1 MAQYATLEVT
11 IADVEP
17 VAGFIA
23 RVCRADAMI
32 RAMTAQDAAGLPG
45 TVAAGLAELQSAIRD
60 LGVVPVREALGSGG
74 DAS

>member
-1 MAQYATLEVT
+1 
-11 IADVEP
+11 
-17 VAGFIA
+17 
-23 RVCRADAMI
+23 
-32 RAMTAQDAAGLPG
+32 MTAQDAAGLPG

>member
-23 RVCRADAMI
+23 RMI

-45 TVAAGLAELQSAIRD
+45 TVAAGLAELQSAVRD
-60 LGVVPVREALGSGG
+60 LGVTVPREALDGTG
-74 DAS
+74 DAL